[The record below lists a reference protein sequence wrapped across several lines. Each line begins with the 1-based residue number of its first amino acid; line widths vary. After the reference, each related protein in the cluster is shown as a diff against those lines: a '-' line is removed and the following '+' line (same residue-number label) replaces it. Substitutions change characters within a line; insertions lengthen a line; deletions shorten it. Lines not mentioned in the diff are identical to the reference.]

1 MKGFIEVHELE
12 VDDRS
17 LGIHCVK
24 LIPINRIAEVYEFE
38 GRVYVVH
45 DGDSEESNMIYDCVA
60 ESYEEV
66 KEMIEE
72 AQGDKPAFDT
82 DKLMKIVRNTC
93 NRLSPKKREILGYI
107 LEGESFEQIGKHYD
121 VTFERIRQISD
132 AIGRD
137 FSKYFM
143 AELIGG

>member
-45 DGDSEESNMIYDCVA
+45 DGDSEESNMIYDCVS

-66 KEMIEE
+66 KKLIEE
-72 AQGDKPAFDT
+72 A
-82 DKLMKIVRNTC
+82 NT
-93 NRLSPKKREILGYI
+93 
-107 LEGESFEQIGKHYD
+107 
-121 VTFERIRQISD
+121 
-132 AIGRD
+132 
-137 FSKYFM
+137 
-143 AELIGG
+143 